1 LDTFGGYGVVR
12 IPRLQELLARIC
24 EDGFEHHVA
33 LAQASVAPIIA
44 EAFVKYLGWSV
55 YLHSKE
61 SATIG

>member
-1 LDTFGGYGVVR
+1 
-12 IPRLQELLARIC
+12 
-24 EDGFEHHVA
+24 
-33 LAQASVAPIIA
+33 VAPIIA